1 MARRALVGG
10 SVAAAVTAGYL
21 AAYVAARQPGR
32 LSGFRSLQ
40 GERRYD
46 RAYRAVL
53 DEWPVPCQS
62 VWVPTP
68 FGDTH
73 ILTSGPAEAPPVVL
87 LHATDTSATGWRL
100 NVGPLSQEHRV
111 FAVDILGEAG
121 RSRQTAILRDRRDW
135 VDWVSAVLDGLGLER
150 ASLVGWS
157 FGGWATMAF
166 VIAHPQRVNRCV
178 LLAPFGSLA
187 PYAPAV
193 LTFLKVGPY
202 LPMGP
207 PGRLAL
213 RMMSPGY
220 HFEEHFARQFALGGR
235 YFRAADPRASAFP
248 QPYDDAELRSISVPV
263 LLLVGDRESTF
274 DPHRAVERAQAL
286 IPRVEMDVLPGIGH
300 MLAMEA
306 GDVVNA
312 RMLAFLDQ

>member
-1 MARRALVGG
+1 M
-10 SVAAAVTAGYL
+10 
-21 AAYVAARQPGR
+21 
-32 LSGFRSLQ
+32 
-40 GERRYD
+40 
-46 RAYRAVL
+46 
-53 DEWPVPCQS
+53 
-62 VWVPTP
+62 
-68 FGDTH
+68 
-73 ILTSGPAEAPPVVL
+73 VL
-87 LHATDTSATGWRL
+87 LHATGTSATGWLL

-121 RSRQTAILRDRRDW
+121 RSRQTALLRDRRDC

-213 RMMSPGY
+213 RMMSPGH

-248 QPYDDAELRSISVPV
+248 QPYGDARAAVHLRAGPAP
-263 LLLVGDRESTF
+263 GRG
-274 DPHRAVERAQAL
+274 
-286 IPRVEMDVLPGIGH
+286 PRVDVRPASGCRAGPG
-300 MLAMEA
+300 ADPPR
-306 GDVVNA
+306 GDGCASRHRSHA
-312 RMLAFLDQ
+312 RHGGRRRRQCPDACLS